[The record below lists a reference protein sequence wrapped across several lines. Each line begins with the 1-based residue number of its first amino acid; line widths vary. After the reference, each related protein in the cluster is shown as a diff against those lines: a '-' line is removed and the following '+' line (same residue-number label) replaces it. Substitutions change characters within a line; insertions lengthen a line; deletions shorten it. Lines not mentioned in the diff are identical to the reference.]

1 MESYQIGIS
10 VYPMRRKTIVHAPTL
25 TTVIMVEKTLRN
37 SGELLKVA
45 ELKRRLPRKVMHNTL
60 LTILDYLQSSGKIL
74 IGTKG
79 ILWVFSDRKE
89 LDRLV
94 KQGIEL

>member
-1 MESYQIGIS
+1 
-10 VYPMRRKTIVHAPTL
+10 MRRKTIVHAPTL